1 MAALQSDGEDK
12 NGRGA
17 GGVQKRMRE
26 ETSDLDYRE
35 RVILAP
41 MVRVSQLPLRLYS
54 LEAGADLVYG
64 PEIIDHSIAGCS
76 RRSVRR
82 HCPESGYGIDTV
94 EFHKPNDTVHKEN
107 LVYQTCERERGANI
121 FQIGT
126 NDAVRALRGA
136 EQVARDVA
144 GVDVNMGC
152 PKHFSVHSGMG
163 AALLKD
169 PERARDILA
178 TLSRNLPVP
187 VSCKIRL
194 LDTIEDTIQFAKL
207 CQMAGARAITVHMRQ
222 IPDRPRQP
230 AKWDWLAP
238 IAQSLSV
245 PLIANGDVWT
255 QEDVVR
261 VKALT
266 GVSSVMIARGAI
278 ENPDV
283 FRIAAPSRC
292 PIHVLR
298 RLAELSVDVGA
309 HIGATKSLLTRL
321 YHEAA
326 HFRHRFPVPP
336 TYPWP
341 DGFQQLAARKFFDY
355 LELSEALSWPHLT
368 ERKRA
373 VDLQLR
379 TFNPQTQ
386 F

>member
-41 MVRVSQLPLRLYS
+41 MLRVSQLPLRLYS

-64 PEIIDHSIAGCS
+64 PEIIDHSIAGGS

-169 PERARDILA
+169 PERARDRSEEHTSEL
-178 TLSRNLPVP
+178 
-187 VSCKIRL
+187 
-194 LDTIEDTIQFAKL
+194 
-207 CQMAGARAITVHMRQ
+207 
-222 IPDRPRQP
+222 
-230 AKWDWLAP
+230 
-238 IAQSLSV
+238 QS
-245 PLIANGDVWT
+245 
-255 QEDVVR
+255 
-261 VKALT
+261 
-266 GVSSVMIARGAI
+266 
-278 ENPDV
+278 
-283 FRIAAPSRC
+283 
-292 PIHVLR
+292 
-298 RLAELSVDVGA
+298 
-309 HIGATKSLLTRL
+309 
-321 YHEAA
+321 
-326 HFRHRFPVPP
+326 
-336 TYPWP
+336 
-341 DGFQQLAARKFFDY
+341 
-355 LELSEALSWPHLT
+355 
-368 ERKRA
+368 
-373 VDLQLR
+373 
-379 TFNPQTQ
+379 
-386 F
+386 